1 MMLLARASAGLVLWT
16 VGFSLLYALHGI
28 ACAGDGAAAV
38 RWILTAAWVF
48 LILAALLLVRAAW
61 KWKALSSFDRKLTR
75 ASALGGLAAILV
87 TGAPVAV
94 TSTCG

>member
-1 MMLLARASAGLVLWT
+1 MLLVRASLGLVLWAF
-16 VGFSLLYALHGI
+16 GFSLLYALHGI
-28 ACAGDGAAAV
+28 ACAGAAPV
-38 RWILTAAWVF
+38 RWTLVPTWML
-48 LILAALLLVRAAW
+48 LIVAALLLVRAAW
-61 KWKALSSFDRKLTR
+61 AWEPSSGFDRKLTR